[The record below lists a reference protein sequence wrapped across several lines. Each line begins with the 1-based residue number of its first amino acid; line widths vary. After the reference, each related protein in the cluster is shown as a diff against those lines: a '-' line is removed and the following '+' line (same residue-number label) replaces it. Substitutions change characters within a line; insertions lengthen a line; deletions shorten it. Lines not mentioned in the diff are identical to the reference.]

1 MAELKGVVFLR
12 KACSKGNEEILETE
26 LPIKKKVLA
35 VEVKCDKDTGWV
47 RFMQA
52 VGKTEQR
59 EKGL

>member
-1 MAELKGVVFLR
+1 MAELKGGTFLR
-12 KACSKGNEEILETE
+12 KDCSKGNEEILETE
-26 LPIKKKVLA
+26 LTIKKKVLA
-35 VEVKCDKDTGWV
+35 VEVKSDKDNGWV